1 MTYILSK
8 KDLQNIINIYKN
20 YKENE
25 IKNFIIDP
33 NNLQNINLR
42 KSLENLI
49 NNTDDPLNYI
59 KKLFI
64 KYIVFTGGKGKKKRK
79 KN

>member
-8 KDLQNIINIYKN
+8 KDLQNIININKN
-20 YKENE
+20 NKENE

-64 KYIVFTGGKGKKKRK
+64 TIYIKLVLLNIEIVF
-79 KN
+79 

>member
-49 NNTDDPLNYI
+49 NNTDNPL
-59 KKLFI
+59 LFQ
-64 KYIVFTGGKGKKKRK
+64 KYMYFFFLSRF